1 MARLD
6 VPPPPASRIKAPE
19 RVSPPRPEAS
29 PAARVAAPSDI
40 AYPARRTST
49 GDRSMIRALGLKIN
63 RIVIDPGHGG
73 HDTGTIGPS
82 GLREKDLV
90 LDVSLRLG
98 ALIEAR
104 MGSKVVFT
112 RSDDRFIP
120 LEERTALANAN
131 QADLFL
137 SIHANSSP
145 EPSASGVETYYLN
158 FTTSRDALDL
168 AAREN
173 ADSTMTINELQGVL
187 QKIALKDK
195 VDESR
200 EFAQRIQAALSA
212 SSKAA
217 RNRDRGI
224 RRAPFVVLIGATMPS
239 VLAEIGFVSN
249 VQDEKLMKRPETRQK
264 IAESL
269 YKGLSQY
276 ASTLSHFQ
284 VAETKG
290 LAAH

>member
-1 MARLD
+1 
-6 VPPPPASRIKAPE
+6 
-19 RVSPPRPEAS
+19 
-29 PAARVAAPSDI
+29 
-40 AYPARRTST
+40 
-49 GDRSMIRALGLKIN
+49 
-63 RIVIDPGHGG
+63 VIDPGHGG